1 MTRYRLLYEDQMGKR
16 HTLLREEP
24 AETDTAALMKM
35 LMPHPE
41 LNRFRPSLSP
51 PGEDRRVV
59 LERYDEGA
67 DRWKTVETLQQT
79 RGGWSR

>member
-1 MTRYRLLYEDQMGKR
+1 MTRYRLIYENPMATR

-24 AETDTAALMKM
+24 AETATAALMKM
-35 LMPHPE
+35 LLPHPE

-51 PGEDRRVV
+51 PGEDWWVV
-59 LERYDEGA
+59 LEKRDEDAG
-67 DRWKTVETLQQT
+67 RWVPVEKIKQT